1 MRYLL
6 QNAQLLSSGG
16 VFRAADVLLS
26 GGRIVSIGDRISC
39 HADAVSIDLHK
50 AVLFPGFVDVHV
62 HLREPGFS
70 YKETIRTG
78 TLAAAHG
85 GFAHVAAMPNLD
97 PVPDCAAALAVQRA
111 IIEKDALVHVHPYGA
126 VSVGEKGERLAD
138 LEGLAPGV
146 IAFSDD
152 GRGVQ
157 SESLMREA
165 MMQCRRLGKIL
176 AAHCE
181 DNSLLHGGYIHDG
194 AYARAHGHR
203 GICSES
209 EWGPIARDLRLA
221 EETGCAYHVCHVST
235 KESVALIR
243 AAKRRGV
250 DVTCETAPHYLTFTD
265 EDLQEDG
272 RFKMNPPLR
281 AREDRDALIEGLL
294 DGTIDMLVTDH
305 APHSREEKARGLEKS
320 AMGVVGL
327 ETSFAASYTA
337 LVQTGIL
344 PLGKLVDLMHGAP
357 MRRFGCGT
365 ELAEGQPAD
374 LTAFDLTK
382 TYTVDPEMFLTMG
395 RATPFA
401 GRALTGVCK
410 LTMIGGEP
418 VWKEETL

>member
-39 HADAVSIDLHK
+39 PADAVSIDLHK

-126 VSVGEKGERLAD
+126 ISVGEKGERLAD

-272 RFKMNPPLR
+272 RFKMNAPLR

-382 TYTVDPEMFLTMG
+382 TYTVDPETFLTMG

-410 LTMIGGEP
+410 LTMVGGEP

>member
-6 QNAQLLSSGG
+6 QNAQILSSGG

-39 HADAVSIDLHK
+39 PADAVSIDLHK

-126 VSVGEKGERLAD
+126 ISVGEKGERLAD

-272 RFKMNPPLR
+272 RFKLNPPLR
-281 AREDRDALIEGLL
+281 ARADRDALIEGLL

-344 PLGKLVDLMHGAP
+344 PLEKLVDLMHGAP

-382 TYTVDPEMFLTMG
+382 TYTVDPETFLTMG